1 MNRNIIEDLIDTHTG
16 AYRHERAGSDL
27 RRRVQRRRVRNAS
40 LTSVGAVAAVGGV
53 AIAGTSLSTTNR
65 GFTPEAWAPAPSPYA
80 ADIDGDGVARVP
92 LPTPP
97 QVHLHDLASA
107 DPTGALGLDCPILR
121 PIPTTRHG
129 HATVRLDAVEVMGQ
143 LRFNFETATIV
154 PDESWTFGGISE
166 WTLEST
172 TGAPTSVRVSE
183 TRLYF
188 VRNGA
193 VEELWY
199 SWDDAQPRTI
209 EVRDGNGD
217 PYVASAGRDVRH
229 LGGDHMSSTTSH
241 MYVGGIPCVSDLAQQ
256 QYPALQTGQEYQV
269 YLEVRVVADE
279 QSAAQLHLQ
288 DEGVD
293 LDTVTGNNGKLV
305 TVYQSGSATDY
316 EAIDV
321 TFPASYLQDQFDEV
335 LVSEPITVRIPDSWG
350 SWGN

>member
-1 MNRNIIEDLIDTHTG
+1 MNRNIIEELIDTQAG
-16 AYRHERAGSDL
+16 AYRNERAGADL
-27 RRRVQRRRVRNAS
+27 RRRVQRRRVRNGS
-40 LTSVGAVAAVGGV
+40 LTSVGAAVAVGGV
-53 AIAGTSLSTTNR
+53 AIAGTSIANTDR
-65 GFTPEAWAPAPSPYA
+65 GFTPEAWAPAPNPYA

-97 QVHLHDLASA
+97 QIKLPDLASA
-107 DPTGALGLDCPILR
+107 DPTGELGLDCPILQ
-121 PIPTTRHG
+121 PIPTTRQG
-129 HATVRLDAVEVMGQ
+129 HATVRLDAVHVMAK

-154 PDESWTFGGISE
+154 PDDSWTIGGISQ

-188 VRNGA
+188 VQDGV

-199 SWDDAQPRTI
+199 SWEDTQPRTI
-209 EVRDGNGD
+209 TARDGDGD
-217 PYVASAGRDVRH
+217 PYLASAGRDLRH
-229 LGGDHMSSTTSH
+229 LGGDQISSSTSH
-241 MYVGGIPCVSDLAQQ
+241 MYVGGLPCVTDFVQQ

-279 QSAAQLHLQ
+279 QSAAQLHLM

-335 LVSEPITVRIPDSWG
+335 LVSEPITVRIPDSWD
-350 SWGN
+350 S